1 MVPLPAVAFAVPTPH
16 CRSESFLGRRS
27 LGVTVAPTTPRGRPS
42 PHGRR
47 SPIRA
52 EAADA
57 GVSTGEQTVAA
68 PAVPPPP
75 VVGVA
80 TAATAAAAANDV
92 PPAGA
97 LPRRERWPY
106 DAARPGG
113 LPFDMPSFLAAYF
126 TSATTEYASVPLQVV
141 TGTLPTGLVGTL
153 LRNGPGKAY
162 VDPTNVAPGDKP
174 ILPFDGDGMVQK
186 FVFPGDGR
194 VLYTNAFVRT
204 DGYEAER
211 AAGRVL
217 YRGVFGTQKPPGL
230 RLPTPWGP
238 VDTAN
243 AGDLS
248 VKPIA
253 NTNVVAHAGKVL
265 ALWENA
271 APVAVDGGSLA
282 TVGPDSLG
290 GLLSTRAGATVA
302 TTGVAALDR
311 LTNMGADALCAHPR
325 PAPVAGGGGA
335 RRMMAFGVKP
345 VIGGG
350 GTAYPWEPI
359 RGGDVGAAHGAG
371 AAAAAGAAPSTRAPT
386 SAVREPP
393 PTRGRRP
400 TPPTTG
406 VTTVDTTGGFTLIH
420 DALATEQYY
429 VLIAPP
435 LELDVSPYLRG
446 VATAAQA
453 LTLAPPPTPVAAYVV
468 PRPDSAAATAGVRTT
483 VRYLAHGF
491 SFHHANAYEE
501 GGELVIDS
509 FVTSDFMGSRLASTD
524 FDALDF
530 NAMPPTVLTRFR
542 VPAPRVPGAA
552 TRAVPPTTPGI
563 SRANPAPGVALI
575 PPSRSGDFPTIHP
588 AVAGRPYRYVFHAV
602 AHVWAADGAPGRPYP
617 LGGIART
624 DVSAGGTP
632 VEWWAGPTTIV
643 GEPLFVPRDVAR
655 SAYAV
660 PPRPAGVDADGA
672 EGDGWVL
679 SLCYDGDRGA
689 TVLHILDADD
699 VGGGPVCTLQ
709 LPAAVPM
716 SIHGTFT
723 PDVLL

>member
-1 MVPLPAVAFAVPTPH
+1 
-16 CRSESFLGRRS
+16 
-27 LGVTVAPTTPRGRPS
+27 
-42 PHGRR
+42 
-47 SPIRA
+47 
-52 EAADA
+52 
-57 GVSTGEQTVAA
+57 
-68 PAVPPPP
+68 
-75 VVGVA
+75 
-80 TAATAAAAANDV
+80 
-92 PPAGA
+92 
-97 LPRRERWPY
+97 
-106 DAARPGG
+106 
-113 LPFDMPSFLAAYF
+113 MPSFLAAYF
-126 TSATTEYASVPLQVV
+126 SSATTEYTSVPLAIVA
-141 TGTLPTGLVGTL
+141 GTLPAGLVGTL
-153 LRNGPGKAY
+153 LRNGPGKAH
-162 VDPTNVAPGDKP
+162 VDPTNVAPDAQP

-194 VLYTNAFVRT
+194 VLYSNAFVRT
-204 DGYEAER
+204 DGYEAEK

-217 YRGVFGTQKPPGL
+217 YRGVFGTQKPPGV
-230 RLPTPWGP
+230 RVPTPWGP

-253 NTNVVAHAGKVL
+253 NTNVIAHGGKVL

-271 APVAVDGGSLA
+271 APVAVDAGSLA

-325 PAPVAGGGGA
+325 PAPVAGGAGA

-350 GTAYPWEPI
+350 RTPYPSVFRVSLYEFAAGSWEPI
-359 RGGDVGAAHGAG
+359 RGGGVGATDGAVTAAAAD
-371 AAAAAGAAPSTRAPT
+371 AAAAAAPSTPAATAPVREAAPT
-386 SAVREPP
+386 Q
-393 PTRGRRP
+393 GRRP
-400 TPPTTG
+400 TPPAAG

-420 DALATEQYY
+420 DAIATEQYY
-429 VLIAPP
+429 VLVAPP

-453 LTLAPPPTPVAAYVV
+453 LSLAPPPTPVAVYVV
-468 PRPDSAAATAGVRTT
+468 PRPDSAAAAAGVGTT

-501 GGELVIDS
+501 GAELVLDS
-509 FVTSDFMGSRLASTD
+509 FVTSDFMGARMAKTD
-524 FDALDF
+524 YGALDYQ
-530 NAMPPTVLTRFR
+530 AMPLSVLTRFR
-542 VPAPRVPGAA
+542 VPAPCVPGAA
-552 TRAVPPTTPGI
+552 TPAVPPTTPGVG
-563 SRANPAPGVALI
+563 RAHPAPGVALM

-588 AVAGRPYRYVFHAV
+588 AVAGRPYRYVFHGL
-602 AHVWAADGAPGRPYP
+602 AHGWVADGGPCHPYP

-624 DVSAGGTP
+624 DVEAGGVS
-632 VEWWAGPTTIV
+632 VEWWAGPATIV
-643 GEPLFVPRDVAR
+643 GEPLFVPRNVAR
-655 SAYAV
+655 AAYAV
-660 PPRPAGVDADGA
+660 PPRPAGVDAESA

-689 TVLHILDADD
+689 TVLHILDAEH

-709 LPAAVPM
+709 LPAVVPM

-723 PDVLL
+723 PDVL